1 MKKKV
6 LIFSLQYYP
15 YVGGAE
21 VALKELTDRLPVHE
35 YEFHMITA
43 HYDRA
48 LPKVEQV
55 GNVLVHRIGLST
67 HGVAIGDLRR
77 FPLHLNKYLYQV
89 LAYRVACTLHTKHSY
104 TLVWGMMAHATGI
117 PAGLFKKR
125 FPKVP
130 YVLTL
135 QEGDPLPHIEKT
147 MRPVWGLFRN
157 GFVRA
162 DRVQAISTF
171 LGSWA
176 VRMGFM
182 GAPDIIPNGVDT
194 ARFAHAFTEQEQR
207 EAREKLQKK
216 EGEVFLVTT
225 SRLVHKNGIDTVI
238 RALPQ
243 MPPSIIFM
251 VYGIGPDEAMLR
263 ALAQELGVTERVRF
277 MGQASHDELPRILAV
292 SDMFIRPSRSEGMG
306 NSFIEAMAAGL
317 PVIATQEG
325 GISDF
330 LFDAERNPGH
340 IPTGWAVDPEQPEQI
355 VGAVER
361 IMRDPDAAR
370 TTCENAKKLAIA
382 TYNWDVIVPQVDRL
396 FNETSQVQ

>member
-21 VALKELTDRLPVHE
+21 VALKELTDRLPESE

-55 GNVLVHRIGLST
+55 GKVLVHRIGLSR
-67 HGVAIGDLRR
+67 HGVGIRDLRR
-77 FPLHLNKYLYQV
+77 FPLHLNKYLYQI
-89 LAYRVACTLHTKHSY
+89 LAYRTARVLHTKHEYS
-104 TLVWGMMAHATGI
+104 LVWAMMAHATGI

-125 FPKVP
+125 FPHVP

-135 QEGDPLPHIEKT
+135 QEGDPLQHIEHT
-147 MRPVWGLFRN
+147 MRPVWRLFRN
-157 GFVRA
+157 GFTRA

-176 VRMGFM
+176 TRMGFT
-182 GAPDIIPNGVDT
+182 GTPDIIPNGVDT
-194 ARFAHAFTEQEQR
+194 TRFAQAFSEQEQSETR
-207 EAREKLQKK
+207 ERLQKK
-216 EGEVFLVTT
+216 EGDIFLVTT

-243 MPPSIIFM
+243 MRTDVTFL

-263 ALAQELGVTERVRF
+263 SLAQELGVTERVRF

-292 SDMFIRPSRSEGMG
+292 CDMFIRPSRSEGMG

-330 LFDAERNPGH
+330 LFDAERDAPVP
-340 IPTGWAVDPEQPEQI
+340 PTGWVVDVGQPQQI
-355 VGAVER
+355 VNAVER
-361 IMRDPDAAR
+361 IMRDPEATR
-370 TTCENAKKLAIA
+370 NTCENAKKLALS
-382 TYNWDVIVPQVDRL
+382 TYNWDLIVSRMDRL
-396 FNETSQVQ
+396 FAEASQVQ

>member
-21 VALKELTDRLPVHE
+21 VALKELTDRLPHNE

-55 GNVLVHRIGLST
+55 GSVLVHRIGLSRP
-67 HGVAIGDLRR
+67 GVEIGDLRR
-77 FPLHLNKYLYQV
+77 FPLHLNKYLFQIQ
-89 LAYRVACTLHTKHSY
+89 AYFTACRLHKKHAY
-104 TLVWGMMAHATGI
+104 TFVWAMMAHATGI
-117 PAGLFKKR
+117 PAGLFKQR
-125 FPKVP
+125 FPHVP

-135 QEGDPLPHIEKT
+135 QEGDPLPHIERT

-157 GFVRA
+157 GFMRA

-171 LGSWA
+171 LGAWA
-176 VRMGFM
+176 TRMGFT
-182 GAPDIIPNGVDT
+182 GTPDIIPNGVDT
-194 ARFAHAFTEQEQR
+194 DRFARSFSPEELEETKL
-207 EAREKLQKK
+207 KLQKK
-216 EGEVFLVTT
+216 DSDIFLVTT

-243 MPPSIIFM
+243 MRPDVTFL

-263 ALAQELGVTERVRF
+263 ALAEELGVAERVRF
-277 MGQASHDELPRILAV
+277 MGQATHEELPRILAV
-292 SDMFIRPSRSEGMG
+292 CDIFIRPSRSEGMG

-330 LFDAERNPGH
+330 LFDAERDSPVP
-340 IPTGWAVDPEQPEQI
+340 PTGWAVDADAPEQI
-355 VGAVER
+355 MRAVATICSSSE
-361 IMRDPDAAR
+361 AVAQTTESAR
-370 TTCENAKKLAIA
+370 KLAIS
-382 TYNWDVIVPQVDRL
+382 TYDWNLVTKKMQEL
-396 FNETSQVQ
+396 FESVSG